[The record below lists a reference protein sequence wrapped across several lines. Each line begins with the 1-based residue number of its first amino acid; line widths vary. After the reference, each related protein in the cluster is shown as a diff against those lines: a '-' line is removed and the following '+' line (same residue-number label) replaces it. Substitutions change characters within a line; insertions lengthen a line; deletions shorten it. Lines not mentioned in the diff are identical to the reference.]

1 MTFESITNYPR
12 GTLLAILKSAYSF
25 DARCE
30 ACWGESWAVF
40 DAFFYDRPQ
49 IAESCG
55 LMTALNGRPVGFVS
69 WNPTFLPERVEIGH
83 NGILA
88 EFKGRGLGNAQM
100 REAVR
105 RIASLKPGRIAVWTS
120 EICVP
125 AQHMYESAGFR
136 RIGARE
142 NNDYDAFS
150 GARIDYELRL

>member
-1 MTFESITNYPR
+1 
-12 GTLLAILKSAYSF
+12 
-25 DARCE
+25 
-30 ACWGESWAVF
+30 
-40 DAFFYDRPQ
+40 
-49 IAESCG
+49 
-55 LMTALNGRPVGFVS
+55 
-69 WNPTFLPERVEIGH
+69 
-83 NGILA
+83 
-88 EFKGRGLGNAQM
+88 M